1 MCTTISR
8 RSNNIQDESSPP
20 SCALI
25 CMPFLSRPSR
35 MASTMA
41 WARRPDEAVI
51 IRKKSQK
58 LLCLRRSRIFSPSAF
73 LLKASCAARYAFLSE
88 SIFSRL
94 PRSYTFRL
102 SNQDI
107 FPSLPCGRF
116 SWLLLWHRSFP
127 SSLCILRS
135 ILFLPSSPSSN
146 EPLKSERSRAYD
158 YTNLVQNFS

>member
-1 MCTTISR
+1 MCTTISK
-8 RSNNIQDESSPP
+8 RSNNIQGESTPP

-25 CMPFLSRPSR
+25 RMPFLSRPSR
-35 MASTMA
+35 MASIMA

-58 LLCLRRSRIFSPSAF
+58 LLKPRRSIIFSPSAS
-73 LLKASCAARYAFLSE
+73 LLSASRAAKYAFLSE

-94 PRSYTFRL
+94 PGSYTFRL
-102 SNQDI
+102 SNRGI

-116 SWLLLWHRSFP
+116 SWLLLWRRSFL

-135 ILFLPSSPSSN
+135 ILFLPSSSS
-146 EPLKSERSRAYD
+146 LMS
-158 YTNLVQNFS
+158 T

>member
-1 MCTTISR
+1 MCTTISK
-8 RSNNIQDESSPP
+8 RSNNIQGESSPP

-25 CMPFLSRPSR
+25 RMPFLSKPSQ

-58 LLCLRRSRIFSPSAF
+58 LLSLRISRIFSPSAS
-73 LLKASCAARYAFLSE
+73 LLSASCAARYVFLSE

-94 PRSYTFRL
+94 PGSYTFRL
-102 SNQDI
+102 SNQGI

-116 SWLLLWHRSFP
+116 SWLLPWHRSFP
-127 SSLCILRS
+127 SSLCILRN
-135 ILFLPSSPSSN
+135 ILFLPSSSSLSIFKLIAAVKA
-146 EPLKSERSRAYD
+146 LKP
-158 YTNLVQNFS
+158 TV